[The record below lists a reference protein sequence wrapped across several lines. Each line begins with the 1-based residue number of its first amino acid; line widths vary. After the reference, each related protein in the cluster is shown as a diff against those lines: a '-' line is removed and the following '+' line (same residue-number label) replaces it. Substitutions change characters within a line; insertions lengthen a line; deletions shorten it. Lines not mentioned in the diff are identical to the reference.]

1 MALFPLASMRNI
13 LKIIYGDKMQLHM
26 PFKKKKTKNNYM
38 LKKYNKK
45 AFKITCIPKKYGIK
59 YLPL

>member
-1 MALFPLASMRNI
+1 
-13 LKIIYGDKMQLHM
+13 MQLHM